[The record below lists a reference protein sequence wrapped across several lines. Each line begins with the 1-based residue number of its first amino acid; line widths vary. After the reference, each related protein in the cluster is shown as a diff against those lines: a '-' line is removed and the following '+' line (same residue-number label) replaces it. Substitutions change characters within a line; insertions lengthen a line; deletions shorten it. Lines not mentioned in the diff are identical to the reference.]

1 MENNTT
7 LMQSVMNAINTPT
20 ENESMFAPTKGL
32 GFHQFDGKTPI
43 KDVLQQ
49 IGANF
54 SVRKDSLV
62 RLPQS
67 LLEAV
72 LRGESVNI
80 DPKYLIRS
88 HSATVREEDDKTIS
102 VVGADYGVIQNNT
115 GFDILDLLTNS
126 SVTNT
131 QMSVVSAGLV
141 HDFEPYVQV
150 KMGEGC
156 RLDGD
161 NSDTDFYCFF
171 HNSHDGGSAM
181 RITFS
186 TIRVVCQNTFMMN
199 CRAEGLTYKH
209 TKYVG
214 KRTDLNDPDI
224 IHAIQAKVRDLNLL
238 REDYIQRM
246 NSYRL
251 AKVTDKDI
259 DRFIANIF
267 FDDKKMLEEAQ
278 RHDYNLAEIEMS
290 TRMSNIIGAFKDT
303 LESGVGQDTNR
314 GTKLWLYNGLT
325 NYLSNTANYGSA
337 KDDEVTKATKR
348 FDALMEGKANSRM
361 VNAYAMLAA

>member
-1 MENNTT
+1 MAYNFME
-7 LMQSVMNAINTPT
+7 SVMNAINTPLEN

-43 KDVLQQ
+43 EEVLQQ

-54 SVRKDSLV
+54 KVRKDSLV
-62 RLPQS
+62 RLPQN

-80 DPKYLIRS
+80 DPKYLINT
-88 HSATVREEDDKTIS
+88 HCATVREEDNKTIG
-102 VVGADYGVIQNNT
+102 VVGAGYGVIQNNA
-115 GFDILDLLTNS
+115 GFDILDLMTNS

-150 KMGEGC
+150 KMGDGC
-156 RLDGD
+156 RLNGD

-186 TIRVVCQNTFMMN
+186 TIRVICENTFMMN
-199 CRAEGLTYKH
+199 CRADGLTFKH

-214 KRTDLNDPDI
+214 KRVDLTDQDTINDI
-224 IHAIQAKVRDLNLL
+224 KAKVHNLNLL
-238 REDYIQRM
+238 REDYIERM

-251 AKVTDKDI
+251 AKVTDHDI

-267 FDDKKMLEEAQ
+267 FDDKKMLEEAKL
-278 RHDYNLAEIEMS
+278 HGYNLSEIEMS
-290 TRMSNIIGAFKDT
+290 TRMSNIVGSFKDT

-325 NYLSNTANYGSA
+325 NYLSNTANYGGA
-337 KDDEVTKATKR
+337 KDDAVTKATKR
-348 FDALMEGKANSRM
+348 FDALMEGKANNRM
-361 VNAYAMLAA
+361 VAAYEMLAA